1 MSLTPLDYHAM
12 RKIIHIDADAFY
24 ASVEERDHPELQTLP
39 IAVGGNPSGRG
50 VVATC
55 NYIARQFGVR
65 SAMPSSKALRLCP
78 NIVFV
83 KPRFEAYREAS
94 ARMHEIFR
102 RFTPI
107 IEPLSLDEAYLDV
120 SKTKQL
126 KGSATLIAQAIQA
139 AITKELNLSVS
150 AGVAPNKFL
159 AKIASDWNKPAGL
172 FVIEPSNI
180 DSFVKTLPVSK
191 INGVGKVTEK
201 KLQALGIHTCADMQ
215 SAPERLLT
223 EQFGKYGKRLSQLA
237 FGLDDREVKTERNRK
252 SLSIEH
258 TFNHD
263 LKTSEELTTQCA
275 KQYTE
280 LLTRAAKLQ
289 EDELITARIVKIKF
303 NNFEQTT
310 LEQSIATGIEDWQSL
325 EAYTHMA
332 IQAWQRQ
339 ARPVRLIGLGLKIN
353 KRKTNEHQLDLFA
366 Q

>member
-159 AKIASDWNKPAGL
+159 AKIR
-172 FVIEPSNI
+172 
-180 DSFVKTLPVSK
+180 T
-191 INGVGKVTEK
+191 
-201 KLQALGIHTCADMQ
+201 
-215 SAPERLLT
+215 
-223 EQFGKYGKRLSQLA
+223 
-237 FGLDDREVKTERNRK
+237 
-252 SLSIEH
+252 
-258 TFNHD
+258 
-263 LKTSEELTTQCA
+263 
-275 KQYTE
+275 
-280 LLTRAAKLQ
+280 
-289 EDELITARIVKIKF
+289 
-303 NNFEQTT
+303 
-310 LEQSIATGIEDWQSL
+310 
-325 EAYTHMA
+325 
-332 IQAWQRQ
+332 
-339 ARPVRLIGLGLKIN
+339 
-353 KRKTNEHQLDLFA
+353 
-366 Q
+366 